1 MCHDTHGVSGK
12 STTKRTLSKGQNVSA
27 VETAGRLYQEGWNT
41 GLAIEISCRA
51 GSLICEADAY
61 IEVPVGS
68 CGLENLDLVALID
81 VSLDRLGG
89 GVKRE
94 FEYGQ

>member
-12 STTKRTLSKGQNVSA
+12 LIIKRTLSKGQSAA

-41 GLAIEISCRA
+41 GLAIEVSRRA
-51 GSLICEADAY
+51 ASLTCEADAY

-68 CGLENLDLVALID
+68 SGLENLDLVALID

-94 FEYGQ
+94 FEYG